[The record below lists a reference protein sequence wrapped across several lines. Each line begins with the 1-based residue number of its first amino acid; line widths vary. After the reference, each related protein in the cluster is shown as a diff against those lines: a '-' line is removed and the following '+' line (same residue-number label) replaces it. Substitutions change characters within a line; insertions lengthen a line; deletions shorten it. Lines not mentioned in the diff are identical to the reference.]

1 MNMYNSYIDHTL
13 LGATAKISDIKK
25 LCDEAKQYSFKA
37 VCVNP
42 CYVRL
47 AKEQL
52 KGSNVLVATVVGFP
66 LGANTFEMKK
76 AEALAAI
83 KNGADEIDM
92 VVNVGMVKDHN
103 WEYVRRDIEK
113 VHNAC
118 KMNILFGKKTL
129 KVILETCYLTKEEI
143 VEVCKIAS
151 EVGADFV
158 KTSTGFGIGGAKV
171 EDVKLMKES
180 ISPSME
186 VKASGGIR
194 DLATL
199 KAMVEAGATRI
210 GCSSSV
216 KIMEELG
223 EEK

>member
-13 LGATAKISDIKK
+13 LSAQAKVSDIKK
-25 LCDEAKQYSFKA
+25 LCNEAKEYKFKA

-52 KGSNVLVATVVGFP
+52 KDFDVLVATVIGFP

-76 AEALAAI
+76 AEAIDAI

-92 VVNVGMVKDHN
+92 VVNIGMVKDQN
-103 WEYVRRDIEK
+103 WEYVKRDIEK
-113 VHNAC
+113 VYNAC
-118 KMNILFGKKTL
+118 KTNVLFGKKTL

-143 VEVCKIAS
+143 KKVCEIAT

-158 KTSTGFGIGGAKV
+158 KTSTGFGTGGAKV

-180 ISPSME
+180 IGPNME

-216 KIMEELG
+216 KIMEELKG
-223 EEK
+223 GK

>member
-1 MNMYNSYIDHTL
+1 MYNSYIDHTL

-76 AEALAAI
+76 AEALDAI

-113 VHNAC
+113 VYNAC
-118 KMNILFGKKTL
+118 KTNILFGKKAL

-199 KAMVEAGATRI
+199 KAMIEAGATRI
-210 GCSSSV
+210 GSSSGV

>member
-1 MNMYNSYIDHTL
+1 MYNSYIDHTL

-76 AEALAAI
+76 AEALDAI

-118 KMNILFGKKTL
+118 KTNILFGKKAL

-143 VEVCKIAS
+143 EEVCKIAS

-158 KTSTGFGIGGAKV
+158 KTSTGFGTGGAKV

>member
-1 MNMYNSYIDHTL
+1 MYNSYIDHTL

-76 AEALAAI
+76 AEALDAI

-118 KMNILFGKKTL
+118 KTNILFGKKAL

-210 GCSSSV
+210 GSSSGV

>member
-1 MNMYNSYIDHTL
+1 MYNSYIDHTL
-13 LGATAKISDIKK
+13 LSATAKISDIKK

-66 LGANTFEMKK
+66 LGANTFDIKK
-76 AEALAAI
+76 AEALEAI

-199 KAMVEAGATRI
+199 KAMIEAGATRI
-210 GCSSSV
+210 GSSSGV

>member
-1 MNMYNSYIDHTL
+1 MYNSYIDHTL

>member
-1 MNMYNSYIDHTL
+1 MYNSYIDHTL

-76 AEALAAI
+76 AEALDAI

-118 KMNILFGKKTL
+118 KTNILFGKKTL

-199 KAMVEAGATRI
+199 KAMIEVGATRI
-210 GCSSSV
+210 GSSSGV